1 MLSEI
6 ITSLISIVA
15 GGGLSWLVFYKLNRK
30 EKVAEVDSKV
40 VDNIQDVLAEVKE
53 RNVALHDR
61 LSDIQERLNKSED
74 DSIALKSE
82 VAVLR
87 VGLCS
92 HISCPFRN
100 PALGQK
106 VDLSGEI
113 YDTQDIFD
121 VVNQKGYKLAKEDD
135 NLSSRS

>member
-6 ITSLISIVA
+6 ITSLISLLA

-40 VDNIQDVLAEVKE
+40 VDNIQDVLSEVKE

-61 LSDIQERLNKSED
+61 LSEIQERLNKSED
-74 DSIALKSE
+74 ESINLKSD

-87 VGLCS
+87 VGLCT

-100 PALGQK
+100 PALGSK
-106 VDLSGEI
+106 VDLSGEV
-113 YDTQDIFD
+113 YDTQDI
-121 VVNQKGYKLAKEDD
+121 VEVASQKGYSIIKT
-135 NLSSRS
+135 